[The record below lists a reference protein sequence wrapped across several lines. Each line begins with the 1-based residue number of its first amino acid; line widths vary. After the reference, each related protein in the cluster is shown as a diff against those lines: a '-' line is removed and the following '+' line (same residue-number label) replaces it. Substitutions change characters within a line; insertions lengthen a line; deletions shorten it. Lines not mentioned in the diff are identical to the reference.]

1 MEEIWKDIKGY
12 EGLYQISSFGRIKSY
27 DRYTPSKLKNTSKIK
42 RKGKI
47 LKQSDDGSGY
57 LQIILNDGVQRKAFK
72 VHRLVAENFLSKEKF
87 KSMPHEDKTT
97 IDINKLEVNHIK
109 EFEKHDNSIKN
120 LEWCTKLYNCN
131 YGTRNKRVN
140 KGKKIKQFDLE
151 GNFIKEW
158 ESIKQAGEY
167 LNICKVGIARCC
179 RKEQKTAGNY
189 KWEFKEENGKST
201 SNNRF

>member
-57 LQIILNDGVQRKAFK
+57 LQIILNDGVQRKGFK

-87 KSMPHEDKTT
+87 KSMPHEDKT
-97 IDINKLEVNHIK
+97 IR
-109 EFEKHDNSIKN
+109 FERKFYKRMGKHKTSRRI
-120 LEWCTKLYNCN
+120 
-131 YGTRNKRVN
+131 
-140 KGKKIKQFDLE
+140 F
-151 GNFIKEW
+151 
-158 ESIKQAGEY
+158 EY
-167 LNICKVGIARCC
+167 MQSWHC
-179 RKEQKTAGNY
+179 
-189 KWEFKEENGKST
+189 
-201 SNNRF
+201 